1 MERTIS
7 ISMGKGSLP
16 HNNRIFVAKNV
27 DRERIADNVIYK
39 REDIRQVYHTLFDEA
54 LEEYNHRQKRKDRRI
69 PDYYEKIRQS
79 RQEKLFYEMIVQI
92 GNRDDMGTDYR
103 EMASLSKEILSE
115 YMEGFQERNP
125 NLYVFNAVLHMD
137 EATPHLHIDYVP
149 YITDSKRGL
158 RVRNSLKGAL
168 AAQGFIGEGKQNS
181 EWAKWAEHEKEV
193 LAEIME
199 WHEIQWKQLGTHEE
213 HLTVL
218 DFKKKMR
225 QQEVRELD
233 DLLDEQREFLEQ
245 QALWMDKGRSEIAAQ
260 QKEIKQN
267 ATMIEEQNQEHREQ
281 SARLDEIRKEISRK
295 EQEYEDISDRITDK
309 EEILETVT
317 DELEG
322 MKAEQSRAKA
332 VCEMY
337 EEESRKQQEQLEELE
352 EERSVLIS
360 ERESLVEGNKSI
372 LEERSK
378 IWEETNLLVAERD
391 LEERAMLDASL
402 RQKSYQYD
410 VAMLDYPEWSLR
422 EPGALT
428 SAKNYFREVAF
439 PLVEKL
445 KDRIKSLL
453 AQVKLLEGKVKELL
467 DYKQWAEKKIKTQAK
482 EAIEREKQFQDLLEA
497 IEELDLLR
505 IAMAPDELYEL
516 FITALDIYE
525 QEHGIRRDKDS
536 KSQVDYGRRAI

>member
-7 ISMGKGSLP
+7 ISMGKGSLT

-39 REDIRQVYHTLFDEA
+39 REDIREVYHTLFDEA

-158 RVRNSLKGAL
+158 RVRNSMKGAL
-168 AAQGFIGEGKQNS
+168 AAQGFTGEGKQNT

-199 WHEIQWKQLGTHEE
+199 WYEIKWKQLGTHEE

-245 QALWMDKGRSEIAAQ
+245 QAVWMDKGRSEIAAQ
-260 QKEIKQN
+260 QQEINQN
-267 ATMIEEQNQEHREQ
+267 ATIIEEQNQERREQ
-281 SARLDEIRKEISRK
+281 RARLDEIREEISQK
-295 EQEYEDISDRITDK
+295 EQEYEDIFERITDK

-337 EEESRKQQEQLEELE
+337 EEESRKQQAQLEELE

-378 IWEETNLLVAERD
+378 I
-391 LEERAMLDASL
+391 
-402 RQKSYQYD
+402 
-410 VAMLDYPEWSLR
+410 
-422 EPGALT
+422 
-428 SAKNYFREVAF
+428 
-439 PLVEKL
+439 
-445 KDRIKSLL
+445 
-453 AQVKLLEGKVKELL
+453 
-467 DYKQWAEKKIKTQAK
+467 
-482 EAIEREKQFQDLLEA
+482 REK
-497 IEELDLLR
+497 R
-505 IAMAPDELYEL
+505 ICWWQKEIWQKGRCWMQACDRKVISMMWRSGIIRSGILGSR
-516 FITALDIYE
+516 
-525 QEHGIRRDKDS
+525 EH
-536 KSQVDYGRRAI
+536 

>member
-7 ISMGKGSLP
+7 ISMGKGSLT

-27 DRERIADNVIYK
+27 DRERIADNVVYK

-158 RVRNSLKGAL
+158 RVRNSMKGAL
-168 AAQGFIGEGKQNS
+168 AAQGFTGEGKQNT

-193 LAEIME
+193 MAEIME
-199 WHEIQWKQLGTHEE
+199 WYEIKWKQLGTHEE

-267 ATMIEEQNQEHREQ
+267 ETMIEEQNQKQCEQ
-281 SARLDEIRKEISRK
+281 RARLDEIRESISRK
-295 EQEYEDISDRITDK
+295 EQDYEDISDRITSK
-309 EEILETVT
+309 REMLESVT

-322 MKAEQSRAKA
+322 LKAERSRTKS

-337 EEESRKQQEQLEELE
+337 EEEFREKQAQLVELE
-352 EERSVLIS
+352 EERSSLIG
-360 ERESLVEGNKSI
+360 ERDRLEEENKSM
-372 LEERSK
+372 LEERTK
-378 IWEETNLLVAERD
+378 IREETDLLVTERD
-391 LEERAMLDASL
+391 LVERAMLDASL

-410 VAMLDYPEWSLR
+410 VEMLDHPEWSLR

-453 AQVKLLEGKVKELL
+453 AQVKMLEGKVKELL

-482 EAIEREKQFQDLLEA
+482 EAIEREKQFQNLLEA
-497 IEELDLLR
+497 IEEFDLLR

-536 KSQVDYGRRAI
+536 KSQADYGRRAI